1 MLLLASEFL
10 NLAKF
15 HPVIDVRTPAEFEL
29 GHIPGAFNIPLFS
42 NEERAIVGTIY
53 KNTGK
58 EAAVYKGL
66 ELVGPKLSQFVSQ
79 AKEISEANELLVY
92 CWRGGMRSQS
102 MAWLMNT
109 AGFRAH
115 TLSGGYKGFRRH
127 IRTSF
132 YQGSNLI
139 VLGGYTGSGKTY
151 ILNEISKLGNQII
164 DLEQIAHHKGSA
176 FGHIGQAAQPSTE
189 QFENLLG
196 LQWLA
201 QNSED
206 MVWVEDE
213 SKAIGRVFQP
223 EPFYIKLR
231 NAPVIFIDMPVERR
245 IKHLVDDYA
254 GIDHQALEDSLG
266 RIVKRLGGNNYQEA
280 LLALAEKDYATVA
293 RISLN
298 YYDKAYLYGVGQRN
312 PNLVHRIEVS
322 EESYSQIA
330 VKILEY
336 VQNQKIS

>member
-1 MLLLASEFL
+1 
-10 NLAKF
+10 
-15 HPVIDVRTPAEFEL
+15 
-29 GHIPGAFNIPLFS
+29 
-42 NEERAIVGTIY
+42 
-53 KNTGK
+53 
-58 EAAVYKGL
+58 
-66 ELVGPKLSQFVSQ
+66 
-79 AKEISEANELLVY
+79 KEIGKGKDLLVY

-127 IRTSF
+127 IRNSF
-132 YQGSNLI
+132 SNGSELI
-139 VLGGYTGSGKTY
+139 VLGGYTGSGKTH
-151 ILNEISKLGNQII
+151 ILNEIAKLGRQII

-201 QNSED
+201 QNSAD
-206 MVWVEDE
+206 LVWVEDE

-223 EPFYIKLR
+223 EPFYLKLR

-245 IKHLVDDYA
+245 IKHLVDEYA
-254 GIDHQALEDSLG
+254 GINHQALEDSLG

-280 LLALAEKDYATVA
+280 LLALSEKDYATVA
-293 RISLN
+293 QITLN
-298 YYDKAYLYGVGQRN
+298 YYDKAYLYGVNQRN
-312 PNLVHRIEVS
+312 PKLVHRMEVAD
-322 EESYSQIA
+322 ESYAQIA
-330 VKILEY
+330 SKVLEF